1 MKNTFKIISRLA
13 LAVTGIVF
21 IIISMVT
28 DKITPYLAL
37 GLAFMALANLSNCMV
52 LSKGDNPKIKD
63 SSLEE

>member
-37 GLAFMALANLSNCMV
+37 GLAFTALANLSNCMV
-52 LSKGDNPKIKD
+52 LSKGYNPKIKD